1 MNLLPKDYG
10 NISSLPVYKEVV
22 KLYSKLIAE
31 AGLDG
36 IFKGRV
42 SNKLISVKLSKCK
55 ELGIEVYPNN
65 NWVNVKCYSKEVIDQ
80 LLPENFVNLGYNK
93 STLPV
98 RLKHNINGKD
108 SAEVYVYG
116 YWVRELTSEQAAE
129 HVERFSNELK
139 RIFEKIK
146 IKRLT
151 KS

>member
-1 MNLLPKDYG
+1 MNLLPKDYR
-10 NISSLPVYKEVV
+10 NISLLPAYEEVV
-22 KLYSKLIAE
+22 RLYSILIAE

-36 IFKGRV
+36 IFRGRA
-42 SNKLISVKLSKCK
+42 SKKLISVKLSKCK
-55 ELGIEVYPNN
+55 ELGIEVCPNN
-65 NWVNVKCYSKEVIDQ
+65 FWKDAKHYPKEVIDQ

-116 YWVRELTSEQAAE
+116 YWVRKLTPEQAAE

-139 RIFEKIK
+139 RIIEKIK